1 MKPEALVWKTT
12 NLTFGLWA
20 CVSVIIIQEVDIQR
34 IDRGLS
40 SFYLKDDLNLLMWL
54 VKTTGWSV
62 VSFFFLFFCLCAR
75 MRACLCAR
83 VLACA
88 HVCEW

>member
-12 NLTFGLWA
+12 NLTLGLWA

-62 VSFFFLFFCLCAR
+62 VSFFSCFFCLCVR
-75 MRACLCAR
+75 TRACLCAR
-83 VLACA
+83 V
-88 HVCEW
+88 CEW